1 MSRIEI
7 EILSSRGKLTDPITG
22 TPEDEF
28 LILDTD
34 IPVGIGREKAI
45 QSLKYHCGSDRK

>member
-1 MSRIEI
+1 MPIMSRIEI
-7 EILSSRGKLTDPITG
+7 EILSSRGKLRDPITG

-34 IPVGIGREKAI
+34 IPVGIGRERL
-45 QSLKYHCGSDRK
+45 SRV